1 MTFQNAPCITN
12 RNLIFLICSL
22 LDYWSGD
29 IKQVVKRKLK
39 HWMSVSMELIPLQAL
54 PLCKL
59 CLECSIPLLNSVSIL
74 VNVGQSQPI
83 CFYFV
88 CMRSCMLVVAL
99 LACGVVV
106 VVCCLFRMLL
116 AVVLYGY
123 LSVLWVEFL

>member
-54 PLCKL
+54 P
-59 CLECSIPLLNSVSIL
+59 PLQTV
-74 VNVGQSQPI
+74 
-83 CFYFV
+83 
-88 CMRSCMLVVAL
+88 
-99 LACGVVV
+99 
-106 VVCCLFRMLL
+106 
-116 AVVLYGY
+116 
-123 LSVLWVEFL
+123 